1 MGRGKKE
8 GDLRC
13 EEVGEMGR
21 GKKEGGLGKMRDKG
35 RLGSSTWCPRWLL
48 VDLRINVK
56 VPQEFRIRTSGDE
69 EKSKRDVEG
78 WGGVGVSF
86 NSFRSGIKT
95 SSQN

>member
-8 GDLRC
+8 GGDLRC
-13 EEVGEMGR
+13 EEVGRWGD
-21 GKKEGGLGKMRDKG
+21 GK

-69 EKSKRDVEG
+69 EKSKRDMEG
-78 WGGVGVSF
+78 CGGVG
-86 NSFRSGIKT
+86 RGGC
-95 SSQN
+95 